1 MFETHLVKDIVY
13 NVEICASSFESR
25 ADLYNCMHR
34 ELDKEVLRK
43 LENFSRVKG
52 NNEDNV

>member
-1 MFETHLVKDIVY
+1 MRKLISNLVLMY
-13 NVEICASSFESR
+13 F
-25 ADLYNCMHR
+25 MHR

-52 NNEDNV
+52 NNEDNVWKLNAH